1 MASWVFLLQRQT
13 SCEQVRSWGLE
24 IVSASFIWAPRES
37 GCSCPCGERW
47 RDVVCALLS
56 TGGVLYSSLTFLTVL
71 LVNLFLIHFFYLEQ
85 AWNDWVGSGKAWHQE
100 SSQGALS
107 AIIPTGDEGIL
118 QSGKAWTPG
127 GTECPQLS
135 LESAGLRSFI
145 PKAQSRYSLIERCP
159 AEKDFSFSS

>member
-1 MASWVFLLQRQT
+1 MT
-13 SCEQVRSWGLE
+13 GL
-24 IVSASFIWAPRES
+24 VMGRLGTRNPARE
-37 GCSCPCGERW
+37 
-47 RDVVCALLS
+47 LS
-56 TGGVLYSSLTFLTVL
+56 VQSSP
-71 LVNLFLIHFFYLEQ
+71 LE
-85 AWNDWVGSGKAWHQE
+85 S
-100 SSQGALS
+100 
-107 AIIPTGDEGIL
+107 EGIL